1 MLDCKR
7 VGVVCR
13 MNIRSAAYHLKT
25 DFWNSCDSREQKL
38 LISVALHLELNECFM
53 DHASKFAV

>member
-1 MLDCKR
+1 M
-7 VGVVCR
+7 VCR

-53 DHASKFAV
+53 EHASKFAV